1 MASLVALPKRNA
13 WAHIGFHSRTSERSP
28 HSPEMVSILRCLHT
42 QLLRQHCKAGV
53 RDAYVTKSSFRADAD
68 IRYYLLLRFRSL
80 SLALLGLYTS

>member
-13 WAHIGFHSRTSERSP
+13 WAHIGFPSRTSERSP

-53 RDAYVTKSSFRADAD
+53 RDAYVTKSSFRVDAD
-68 IRYYLLLRFRSL
+68 VRYYLLLRFRSL
-80 SLALLGLYTS
+80 PLALLGLDTS